1 MTERKAS
8 SQKKQSENMQ
18 LADALRGK
26 EPLLQLFLEHA
37 PDGIFLC
44 DMYGNFIFGNRQ
56 CEKISG
62 RRREDLIGK
71 NYLEA
76 GLLAESS
83 LKTVIRGLQA
93 VNKGLPVR
101 TYEAELVNGND
112 GRITPV
118 EVTSSLIRHEGR
130 DIILGF
136 VRDISER
143 KKLEEALRD
152 GEEKFRNII
161 ENAHESI
168 LVAQDGRLVFFNPV
182 SMQMS
187 GYSAEEL
194 LSIPFI
200 EIIHEEDRKKIM
212 EREARRKEGDR
223 GAYRYSFRIKHKT
236 GALKW
241 VGIHSV
247 WTIWQGRPATLNF
260 FTDITERMRAEEAL
274 RKSEEK
280 YRLAFESTS
289 DGIFTVDRNF
299 IITSITPSVE
309 RQLGYKV
316 EEVLNRPMQD
326 LNILTPESLERAA
339 ADVITVLS
347 GVEVTGAVYDFVTK
361 DGTRKIGEVT
371 GTPLIQEGKIV
382 GVTAVIR
389 DITQRIHAQEALR
402 KSEERYRNLVNNIPD
417 IIYSIDAAGNVLSIN
432 ENALARYGRDAKTIL
447 GKPGLDFIHPDDRE
461 RLFNAF
467 LQEIQ
472 DHQESSRNVQFRFLT
487 GDGAVRWAELNS
499 HLSYD
504 AQGNFSHEEGV
515 IRDIT
520 TRKQDEEER
529 QKLQDHLARAQKMES
544 IGTLAGGIAHDFNN
558 LLMTVQGHVSLM
570 RQRMD
575 PSDPDFERL
584 SLIDEQVDSGAALTK
599 QLLGFARGGK
609 NEVSPRN
616 MNAIINKTSAMFG
629 RTRKELTIRKKYA
642 DDLWRAEVDLGQ
654 MEQMFLNLLVN
665 AWHAMPG
672 GGEIFLATENFLLTE
687 TEAFPYT
694 VKPGRYVKM
703 TVADTG
709 VGMDAKTLEQ
719 IFNPFFTTKVM
730 GRGTGLGLA
739 MVYGIVKGHGGMIE
753 VDSEPGRGT
762 TFTIYLPAS
771 SGEETVE
778 KPVLAKLVPGTETIL
793 LVDDEESVLAVNKEM
808 LEFMGYRVLAA
819 GSGQEAIAAYMDKG
833 VGIDL
838 VILDLIMPGLSGAET
853 YNQLEKIN
861 PDVRIL
867 LASGYNIGKK
877 YMQTLASGCNGFL
890 QKPFRLE
897 TLSQKVREMLD
908 RFS

>member
-1 MTERKAS
+1 
-8 SQKKQSENMQ
+8 
-18 LADALRGK
+18 
-26 EPLLQLFLEHA
+26 
-37 PDGIFLC
+37 
-44 DMYGNFIFGNRQ
+44 
-56 CEKISG
+56 
-62 RRREDLIGK
+62 
-71 NYLEA
+71 
-76 GLLAESS
+76 
-83 LKTVIRGLQA
+83 
-93 VNKGLPVR
+93 
-101 TYEAELVNGND
+101 
-112 GRITPV
+112 
-118 EVTSSLIRHEGR
+118 
-130 DIILGF
+130 
-136 VRDISER
+136 
-143 KKLEEALRD
+143 LEEALRD

-168 LVAQDGRLVFFNPV
+168 LMAQDGRLVFFNPM

-187 GYSAEEL
+187 GYSADEL
-194 LSIPFI
+194 LSMPFI

-223 GAYRYSFRIKHKT
+223 GDYRYSFRIIHKS

-247 WTIWQGRPATLNF
+247 WTTWQGKPATLNF
-260 FTDITERMRAEEAL
+260 FTDITERMQAEEAL

-326 LNILTPESLERAA
+326 LNILTPESIERAA

-389 DITQRIHAQEALR
+389 DITERIHAQEALR
-402 KSEERYRNLVNNIPD
+402 KSEERYRNLVNSIPD
-417 IIYSIDAAGNVLSIN
+417 IIYSIDAAGNILSIN
-432 ENALARYGRDAKTIL
+432 ENAFSRYGYDAEEVL
-447 GKPGLDFIHPDDRE
+447 GKPFLDFIHPDDRE

-467 LQEIQ
+467 LKEIR
-472 DHQESSRNVQFRFLT
+472 DHQEYSRNFELRFIT

-499 HLSYD
+499 HMSFD

-520 TRKQDEEER
+520 ARKQAEEER
-529 QKLQDHLARAQKMES
+529 EKLQEHLTQAQKMES

-558 LLMTVQGHVSLM
+558 LLMIVQGHVSLM
-570 RQRMD
+570 RQGKD
-575 PSDPDFERL
+575 PSHPDFERL
-584 SLIDEQVDSGAALTK
+584 KLIDEQVDSGATLTK

-609 NEVSPRN
+609 NEISPRN
-616 MNAIINKTSAMFG
+616 MNTIVEKASAMFG
-629 RTRKELTIRKKYA
+629 RTKKELTIRKKYD
-642 DDLWRAEVDLGQ
+642 DDLWPAEVDLGQ
-654 MEQMFLNLLVN
+654 MEQMFLNLFVN
-665 AWHAMPG
+665 AGHAMPG

-687 TEAFPYT
+687 TGSFPYT
-694 VKPGRYVKM
+694 VKPGRYVKI

-709 VGMDAKTLEQ
+709 VGMDAKTRKQ
-719 IFNPFFTTKVM
+719 IFDPFFTTKVM

-793 LVDDEESVLAVNKEM
+793 LVDDEESVLAVNKEI

-819 GSGQEAIAAYMDKG
+819 CSGQEAIAVYMDKG
-833 VGIDL
+833 AGIDL

-853 YNQLEKIN
+853 YDQLKKIN
-861 PDVRIL
+861 PDVRVL
-867 LASGYNIGKK
+867 LASGYNIGEKST
-877 YMQTLASGCNGFL
+877 QILAGGCNAFL
-890 QKPFRLE
+890 QKPFNIE
-897 TLSQKVREMLD
+897 TLSQQVREILD
-908 RFS
+908 RIL